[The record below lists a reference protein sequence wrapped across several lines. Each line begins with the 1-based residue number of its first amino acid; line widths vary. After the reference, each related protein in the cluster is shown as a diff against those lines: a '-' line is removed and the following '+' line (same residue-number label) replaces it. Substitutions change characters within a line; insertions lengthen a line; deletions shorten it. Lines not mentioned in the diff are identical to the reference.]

1 MKSYRRIVTLL
12 LCLLLI
18 CTASCASAA
27 TKKLTKTFTEVP
39 TIRFTDAPSSGTR
52 PGESNDLTISA
63 SIPGFLNL
71 YIVDESGNIHLTIA
85 KNKEIP
91 SKSTTFDFWAIDDN
105 GNPMT
110 PGDYMFS
117 AELVSQFGE
126 IEFAAACLVGGHL
139 LHHAF
144 GVGEFDGRG
153 GEAAASD
160 G

>member
-1 MKSYRRIVTLL
+1 MKSYRRIATLL

-117 AELVSQFGE
+117 AELVSTK
-126 IEFAAACLVGGHL
+126 ASPKRRPCLVPP
-139 LHHAF
+139 
-144 GVGEFDGRG
+144 R
-153 GEAAASD
+153 
-160 G
+160 